1 MNDDVE
7 YELPEEHDRFI
18 EREVEA
24 EDLHDSWRRSL
35 LWLVSVA
42 AVTYLAAYQFDS
54 DWWMKYSSFCMA
66 LSGTTNIG
74 SYLGLR
80 LRLRRINREH
90 DEWHE
95 QHDEEEE

>member
-24 EDLHDSWRRSL
+24 EDLHDHWQRYL

-42 AVTYLAAYQFDS
+42 GVMFIVAYQLDS
-54 DWWMKYSSFCMA
+54 DWWMKYSSICMA
-66 LSGTTNIG
+66 LSGTSNIG

-90 DEWHE
+90 DEWHV
-95 QHDEEEE
+95 QHDD